1 MAPPNGAPQQVDP
14 VQANLAARQLI
25 LSRAQ
30 PMRQILASQTLTAAQ
45 ILAGQNVMNF
55 TPRNVGLLKG
65 FIVEVT
71 GSLTNDAAAT
81 AAATRT
87 GRGVYNAVTN
97 FIYTDLQTNQRINT
111 SGWHIGL
118 LNTAKLGYGYGGAY
132 APNLPAS
139 FGNNW
144 NVNTLAASIADGG
157 TEAYRVCYYLPLAYS
172 SDDLTGAIYTGVTG
186 ATQNLQITLNPS
198 PGFTTGDSLLKMA
211 GGANT
216 VVSYTPAS
224 NVTVTV
230 YQEWW
235 DQLPATPQ
243 GVILPL
249 LDIGTSYMI
258 NTTNVSGIVAN
269 QDFPVQYANFRKF
282 LSTFA
287 LFNNFNG
294 SNGEAAFGV
303 GADVNQWKISTA
315 NYTNLEQQA
324 PEINALDQRRYIMSD
339 FPPGSYYW
347 DHRRK
352 PIDTVQYG
360 NMQLLLNAITVN
372 ANAYLALGYEAF
384 ADTNIVTQAGSLPGG

>member
-1 MAPPNGAPQQVDP
+1 MNAQTQQQLDP

-71 GSLTNDAAAT
+71 GSLQNTGASNAARAPFG
-81 AAATRT
+81 A
-87 GRGVYNAVTN
+87 YNAVTN

-111 SGWHIGL
+111 TGWHLGM

-132 APNLPAS
+132 APNLPAG

-144 NVNTLAASIADGG
+144 NVQSLASSIAMTNGVE
-157 TEAYRVCYYLPLAYS
+157 TYRVCYYVPIAYS
-172 SDDLTGAIYTGVTG
+172 ADDLTGAIYTGVTG
-186 ATQNLQITLNPS
+186 ATQNMQITLNPA
-198 PGFTTGDSLLKMA
+198 PGFTTGDALLKMA

-216 VVSYTPAS
+216 AVTYTTGTS
-224 NVTVTV
+224 VTVTV

-258 NTTNVSGIVAN
+258 NNTNVSGIVAN
-269 QDFPVQYANFRKF
+269 QDFPIQYANFRKF

-287 LFNNFNG
+287 VFDNFNG
-294 SNGEAAFGV
+294 SNGAAAFGV

-315 NYTNLEQQA
+315 NYTNLDQQA

-339 FPPGSYYW
+339 FPAGTYYW